1 MKPTSRLLLATA
13 ALLLGLV
20 YVLPIWRVTL
30 EAPQYPGGIGMLIHV
45 DTITGVHR
53 HDLQNINGLNH
64 YIGMKP
70 IVPDMIPELRWM
82 PWLFGGLIGL
92 GLLAAALG
100 RRWALYAWTALFA
113 ALLAV
118 GFVDYYRWGYD
129 YGHDL
134 SPDAAIKVPGMAYQP
149 PIIGSKV
156 ILNFTAHS
164 WPDLGGLAVFAA
176 FALAAGL
183 CVYELR
189 HRRREAAASAST
201 AAPSAPPE
209 SRARPDRAFAAPP
222 EPAT

>member
-1 MKPTSRLLLATA
+1 MKPTSRLLLAAA

-45 DTITGVHR
+45 STITGLHP

-70 IVPDMIPELRWM
+70 IVPDAIPELRLM
-82 PWLFGGLIGL
+82 PRLVAALIAL

-100 RRWALYAWTALFA
+100 RRWALYTWTALFA
-113 ALLAV
+113 LLLAV
-118 GFVDYYRWGYD
+118 GFADYYRWGYD

-149 PIIGSKV
+149 PLIGSKQM
-156 ILNFTAHS
+156 LNFTAHS

-176 FALAAGL
+176 FALALGVS
-183 CVYELR
+183 VYEF
-189 HRRREAAASAST
+189 RRRRRLASNAAPAAA
-201 AAPSAPPE
+201 PPPPPGN
-209 SRARPDRAFAAPP
+209 RARPGRALAESVA
-222 EPAT
+222 